1 MVMYVSMLPL
11 SLLHAPCPVSL
22 SQIFNFLKILILN
35 FLTENSHVYVFLNLE
50 LANLILSS
58 DP

>member
-1 MVMYVSMLPL
+1 MHPTL
-11 SLLHAPCPVSL
+11 SLLPAPCPGSL

-35 FLTENSHVYVFLNLE
+35 FLTENSHVYVFLNFE